1 VVAFYSAQGWELE
14 PQNRRCAFWYS
25 P

>member
-1 VVAFYSAQGWELE
+1 VVGFYELQGWELE
-14 PQNRRCAFWYS
+14 PRQRRCAFWYS

>member
-1 VVAFYSAQGWELE
+1 VVEFYSGQGWELE
-14 PQNRRCAFWYS
+14 PQNRRCAFWYA